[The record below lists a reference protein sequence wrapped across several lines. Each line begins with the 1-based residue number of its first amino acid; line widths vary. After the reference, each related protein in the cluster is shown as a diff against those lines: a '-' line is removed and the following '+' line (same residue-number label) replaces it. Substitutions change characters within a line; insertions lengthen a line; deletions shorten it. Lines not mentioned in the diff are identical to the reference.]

1 MRHRARV
8 SGLSLLLSILLA
20 IPGQAQKFFRL
31 HGGPLPNPMALH
43 TERGQP
49 EYGRIQSGWW
59 SAQWQVVSA
68 AQNSRDELNAPF
80 ALRNRYT
87 GTYLTVDSSSA
98 GAAGWSYR
106 LALTAAAPV
115 LPGDSTQP
123 QLWRLERR
131 DPGVLAGTLRHR
143 RTGLVVQVTDGT
155 VPPSG
160 YLARVAGTPPV
171 VVLEVVDGGER
182 PVTTAP
188 PLAEP
193 EAYVLLRTGWSDQIK
208 KCGNPAVEGMEPRYL
223 NIEHGVVDVTP
234 IASDWLSARW
244 GILKV
249 GQDSIGERWA
259 LKNQWT
265 GAYLVLVGGQV
276 ETGPTPLTGEGV
288 GPGVWTVERGDM
300 PPTQFRL
307 RSDDRTVHVG
317 PCPWVIE
324 PVPVAPAPVV
334 VVYTR
339 LAAALD
345 PAARIHAEQG
355 TPAIDRVP
363 DAWYSAMWEIE
374 RQPGNLVTFRNRWKG
389 GYLNAWSSGLA
400 LGREGFNASGKGT
413 GIWKYFPPQASR
425 GARLTRTPRMMVL
438 QNTATGTILCLT
450 GSGPGRYGLALCTG
464 ESDEALWLFEDVK

>member
-1 MRHRARV
+1 M
-8 SGLSLLLSILLA
+8 
-20 IPGQAQKFFRL
+20 
-31 HGGPLPNPMALH
+31 
-43 TERGQP
+43 
-49 EYGRIQSGWW
+49 
-59 SAQWQVVSA
+59 
-68 AQNSRDELNAPF
+68 
-80 ALRNRYT
+80 
-87 GTYLTVDSSSA
+87 
-98 GAAGWSYR
+98 
-106 LALTAAAPV
+106 
-115 LPGDSTQP
+115 
-123 QLWRLERR
+123 
-131 DPGVLAGTLRHR
+131 
-143 RTGLVVQVTDGT
+143 
-155 VPPSG
+155 
-160 YLARVAGTPPV
+160 AGTPPV

-208 KCGNPAVEGMEPRYL
+208 TCGNPAVEGMEPRYL

-244 GILKV
+244 GILRV

-265 GAYLVLVGGQV
+265 GAYLVSVDGQV

-288 GPGVWTVERGDM
+288 GPGVWTVERGEM

-307 RSDDRTVHVG
+307 RSADRAVHVG

-324 PVPVAPAPVV
+324 PVPVAPAPAV

-355 TPAIDRVP
+355 APAIDRVP
-363 DAWYSAMWEIE
+363 DAWYSAVWVIE
-374 RQPGNLVTFRNRWKG
+374 RQPGNLVTFRNRWKE
-389 GYLNAWSSGLA
+389 GYLNAEQRPGA
-400 LGREGFNASGKGT
+400 GREGFNASGKGT

-425 GARLTRTPRMMVL
+425 GATLTRTPRMVVWT
-438 QNTATGTILCLT
+438 NTATGTNLCLT
-450 GSGPGRYGLALCTG
+450 GSSPVVRARAVHRGVGPGAMAVRGREVTAPTPHQDTWNDFPTGHASRRPAPAALALATG
-464 ESDEALWLFEDVK
+464 AASAHAQAFVRIENRWRAGWQLHTEWTPSR